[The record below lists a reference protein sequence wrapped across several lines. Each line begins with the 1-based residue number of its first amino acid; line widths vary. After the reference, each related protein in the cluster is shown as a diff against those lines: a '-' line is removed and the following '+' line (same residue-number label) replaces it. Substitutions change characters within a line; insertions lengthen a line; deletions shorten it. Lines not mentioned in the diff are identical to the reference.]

1 MASLKWVGTDPRHSD
16 LIQELNVLEAATVK
30 RSLILHLKK
39 SSVIISDNIQI
50 VTLSSKKNLK
60 NHFMTQIL
68 EQSRCSTLLYLSTY
82 LFIFL
87 DILKSVCSFAPSLI

>member
-16 LIQELNVLEAATVK
+16 LIQELNVLEAAIVK

-50 VTLSSKKNLK
+50 VTLSSKKKLK
-60 NHFMTQIL
+60 KSFYDSNFRTEQMFHVIIL
-68 EQSRCSTLLYLSTY
+68 EH
-82 LFIFL
+82 I
-87 DILKSVCSFAPSLI
+87 SVYIS